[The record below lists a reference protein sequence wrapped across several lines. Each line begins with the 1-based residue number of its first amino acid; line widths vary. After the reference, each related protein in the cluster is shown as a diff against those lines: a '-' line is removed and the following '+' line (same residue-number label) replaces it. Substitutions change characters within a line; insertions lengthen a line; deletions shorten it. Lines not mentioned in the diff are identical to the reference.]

1 MSAVFTANS
10 FTMRYKNFLFQAFLL
25 ICLAT
30 PQTSWGQEP
39 APPEPPSSGV
49 PIIVERASPLTISG
63 NTEIC
68 PGTET
73 ILKAEGEFESFTWDK
88 GGVQGRYLKVSEP
101 GKYEVTGKT
110 KGGCTFT
117 TTVTVRLRPCP
128 V

>member
-1 MSAVFTANS
+1 M
-10 FTMRYKNFLFQAFLL
+10 
-25 ICLAT
+25 
-30 PQTSWGQEP
+30 PQVGWGQETPPPP
-39 APPEPPSSGV
+39 APGTGV
-49 PIIVERASPLTISG
+49 PIIVERGSPLTISG

-73 ILKAEGEFESFTWDK
+73 ILKAEGEFESFSWDR
-88 GGVQGRYLKVSEP
+88 GGVQGRYLKVTEP